1 MAQIGFENL
10 LSVVETTDV
19 SRPIGRIVAIEDGRL
34 LIAGLSRHAAMGDL
48 VRIQTP
54 DGMARG
60 EVLRLDGET
69 LTVLP
74 DVPLEG
80 LVLGSRVGLLGP
92 AMLSPDD
99 TWIGRV
105 IDPYGEPLDGKALL
119 PGTASRRLT
128 GKPLN
133 PTARRPMGAR
143 LETGLC
149 VFNTLLPIV
158 RGQRIGL
165 FAGSGVGKS
174 TIMAMLAQRITA
186 DVVVIGMI
194 GERGREVREFV
205 DRVLGPSGMARTVI
219 VAATSDRSAALRRR
233 CAQAAMTVAEHFR
246 DQGKNVLL
254 LADSIT
260 RLADAH
266 REIAVSGGEAASLR
280 GYPPTTAS
288 MITTLCERAGPGISG
303 MGDIPAIFTV
313 LVAGSDMEEPVADI
327 LRGVLD
333 GHVVLDRRIAERG
346 RFPAID
352 VLRSVSR
359 ALPLAASEAENE
371 LIAEARRLL
380 GAYER
385 AELMIQSGLYA
396 AGSDAAIDAA
406 IVAWP
411 KLDQFVALRES
422 VNTSN
427 SFASLA
433 ACFASTAKSQRGAQI
448 GGTMANLITK
458 PI

>member
-1 MAQIGFENL
+1 MAQIGFENV
-10 LSVVETTDV
+10 LSVVEHTRV
-19 SRPIGRIVAIEDGRL
+19 SRPVGRIVALEDGRL
-34 LIAGLSRHAAMGDL
+34 LVAGLSQHAAMGDL
-48 VRIQTP
+48 VRIQTQ

-60 EVLRLDGET
+60 EVMRIDGER

-80 LVLGSRVGLLGP
+80 LTLGMRVGLLGP
-92 AMLSPDD
+92 ATLAPDD

-105 IDPYGEPLDGKALL
+105 IDPYGEPLDEKPLL
-119 PGTASRRLT
+119 PGTVPRRLS

-133 PTARRPMGAR
+133 PTARRPLGAR

-158 RGQRIGL
+158 RGQRLGL

-174 TIMAMLAQRITA
+174 TIMAMLAQRIAA

-205 DRVLGPSGMARTVI
+205 ERVLGASGMARTVI

-233 CAQAAMTVAEHFR
+233 CALAAMTVAEYFR
-246 DQGKNVLL
+246 DQGKNVLF
-254 LADSIT
+254 LADSVT

-280 GYPPTTAS
+280 GYPATTAP
-288 MITTLCERAGPGISG
+288 MITTLCERAGPGVAG
-303 MGDIPAIFTV
+303 MGDITAIFTV
-313 LVAGSDMEEPVADI
+313 LVAGSDMDEPVADI

-359 ALPLAASEAENE
+359 ALPLAASDEENT

-396 AGSDAAIDAA
+396 AGSDPAIDAA
-406 IVAWP
+406 ITAWP
-411 KLDQFVALRES
+411 KLDQFVALRETRGT
-422 VNTSN
+422 VA
-427 SFASLA
+427 SFAALASCFAAAGKGTRGTGASGALA
-433 ACFASTAKSQRGAQI
+433 A
-448 GGTMANLITK
+448 MATK
-458 PI
+458 D